1 LKTMRDYEIEE
12 LLKAPYNPDDINPE
26 PETSAFDQN
35 ALALARTAYGEGRGE
50 GEEGMHLIQKVI
62 KNRAESGGKY
72 NWPKTAYEVAHQPYQ
87 FSAWNKNDPNRE
99 KMLSLDENSTDPHF
113 TKALGLVNKPLP
125 EKLKQFKDADHY
137 HTTKVSPSWS
147 KSGKLRKLGQH
158 GNHIFYTT
166 KPGTGITPAA
176 NLKSGLN

>member
-1 LKTMRDYEIEE
+1 MRDYEIEE

-72 NWPKTAYEVAHQPYQ
+72 NWPKTAYEVALQPYQ

>member
-1 LKTMRDYEIEE
+1 MNDYEVER
-12 LLKAPYNPDDINPE
+12 LLKEPYNADDVNPE
-26 PETSAFDQN
+26 PETSAFGPN

-62 KNRAESGGKY
+62 KNRADSGGTY
-72 NWPKTAYEVAHQPYQ
+72 NWPKTAYEVAHQPKQ
-87 FSAWNKNDPNRE
+87 FSAWNENDPNRS

-113 TKALGLVNKPLP
+113 TKALELVDKPLP
-125 EKLKQFKDADHY
+125 EKLNQFKDADHY
-137 HTTKVSPSWS
+137 HTKKVSPSWS
-147 KSGKLRKLGQH
+147 KSGKLRKLGEH

-176 NLKSGLN
+176 NLKGGLN